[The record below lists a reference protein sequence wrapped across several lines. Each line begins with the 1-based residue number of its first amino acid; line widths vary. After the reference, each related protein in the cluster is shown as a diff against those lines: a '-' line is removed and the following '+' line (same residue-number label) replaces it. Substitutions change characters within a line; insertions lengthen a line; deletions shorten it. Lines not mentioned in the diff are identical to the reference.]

1 MPKEIEFEAPKG
13 FLPPEDSEPGKPFE
27 VLATIRLKEDGK
39 LCLEALDG
47 APVGEK
53 YADKESKPEMPDD
66 EDDFLGAV
74 EKRMTA

>member
-1 MPKEIEFEAPKG
+1 MKKEIEFEAPEG
-13 FLPPEDSEPGKPFE
+13 FAPPEDSEPGKPFE
-27 VLATIRLKEDGK
+27 VLATIRMKEDGK

-53 YADKESKPEMPDD
+53 YADKETEMPDD